1 MALVKLLKIVQM
13 FVILILLIS
22 SLDLKKSIYL
32 FKTKNTF
39 EILRL
44 VVNDNHL
51 CYLLN
56 LTITLF
62 IYII

>member
-1 MALVKLLKIVQM
+1 M

-39 EILRL
+39 EILCL